1 MKLAVS
7 NIAWDPAEEPDI
19 AEMLV
24 SEKVRYIEIAPT
36 RISPAPLELSD
47 QDLAAY
53 RTWWNDRG
61 IGIVSMQALL
71 FGRADLKVFDDE
83 TIGPTLEYL
92 EKMLRIASATGAETA
107 VFGSP
112 RNRRIGAL
120 PPSEILRLE
129 RQFFTGVNKAAAN
142 LGIRFCI
149 EPNPPQYGCNYL
161 NTSREVAELLHRLP
175 SIEGLGIHLDAAA
188 MTLAGET
195 AEALLE
201 VRDLRHFHISEPEL
215 AAIGSGGIDHRSFAE
230 ALRRIGYDRWISIEM
245 RPAGEA
251 GNNRDR
257 VRDAVRFAREIY
269 RPGE

>member
-7 NIAWDPAEEPDI
+7 NIAWDPAEEPAV

-24 SEKVRYIEIAPT
+24 REKVRFVEIAPT
-36 RISPAPLELSD
+36 RISHAPLDLSD
-47 QDLAAY
+47 RDLAAY

-83 TIGPTLEYL
+83 TISPTVAYL
-92 EKMLRIASATGAETA
+92 EQMLRIAAAVGAETA

-112 RNRRIGAL
+112 GNRRIEAL
-120 PPSEILRLE
+120 PPSEVLRLE
-129 RQFFTGVNKAAAN
+129 QQFFTSIGRAAAK
-142 LGIRFCI
+142 LGIRFCV
-149 EPNPPQYGCNYL
+149 EPNPPRYGCNYL
-161 NTSREVAELLHRLP
+161 NTSREVSELLNRLP
-175 SIEGLGIHLDAAA
+175 STEGLGIHLDTGA

-201 VRDLRHFHISEPEL
+201 VRDLRHFHISEPDL
-215 AAIGSGGIDHRSFAE
+215 AAIGSSGIDHRAFSE

-245 RPAGEA
+245 RPAGGVGTNTE
-251 GNNRDR
+251 R
-257 VRDAVRFAREIY
+257 VREALRFAREIY
-269 RPGE
+269 RPVE